1 MSDKELE
8 EIRRRK
14 LLALQQ
20 RMPNEQKQAQAE
32 QQLQAQKQALLRQI
46 LSPEARQRL
55 TNLKMVKPEFTE
67 QLELQLIQLAQ
78 VGKLPIPLSDAKLKQ
93 ILIQLQSRK
102 RETKVRRICIWREL
116 NLQLKS
122 AGRVRLL
129 NRKRLFQH
137 G

>member
-1 MSDKELE
+1 MSDEELE

-14 LLALQQ
+14 LLAMQQ
-20 RMPNEQKQAQAE
+20 RMTDEQKQSQAE
-32 QQLQAQKQALLRQI
+32 QQLEAQKQALLRQI

-78 VGKLPIPLSDAKLKQ
+78 AGKLPIPVSDAQLKQ

-102 RETKVRRICIWREL
+102 RETTIRRI
-116 NLQLKS
+116 
-122 AGRVRLL
+122 
-129 NRKRLFQH
+129 
-137 G
+137 

>member
-1 MSDKELE
+1 MSDEELE

-14 LLALQQ
+14 LVAMQQ
-20 RMPNEQKQAQAE
+20 RGDEQKQAQIE
-32 QQLQAQKQALLRQI
+32 RQLEAQKEALLRKI

-78 VGKLPIPLSDAKLKQ
+78 AGKLPIPLSDAQLKQ

-102 RETKVRRICIWREL
+102 RETKIRRI
-116 NLQLKS
+116 
-122 AGRVRLL
+122 
-129 NRKRLFQH
+129 
-137 G
+137 